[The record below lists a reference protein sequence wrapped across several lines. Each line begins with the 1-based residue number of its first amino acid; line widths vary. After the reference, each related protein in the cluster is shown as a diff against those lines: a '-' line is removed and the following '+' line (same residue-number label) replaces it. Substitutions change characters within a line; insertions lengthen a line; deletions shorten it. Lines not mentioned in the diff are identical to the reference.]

1 MKPERENDSL
11 GELLNRLFTKGV
23 IINADVIISVAGI
36 PLLGVKLEAAA
47 ASIETMLE
55 YGLFEELDKNTRAWQ
70 LEHRKTK
77 PPLSENEAIALN
89 FYGSYFQQLH
99 PVWKYCFIYVT
110 DRRIFG
116 WNKAFNKILFEVP
129 LAKIRRLEVSKEI
142 YQDEER
148 DELCLILE
156 NEEELYLYSSDL
168 AELHGRIYELI
179 SKLSTEGLMSC
190 QPSNILENRLQ

>member
-1 MKPERENDSL
+1 MKPEREKDSL
-11 GELLNRLFTKGV
+11 GELLNRLVTRGV

-36 PLLGVKLEAAA
+36 PLIGVKLEAAA

-77 PPLSENEAIALN
+77 PLLGEDEEIELQ

-99 PVWKYCFIYVT
+99 PIWKYCFIYVT
-110 DRRIFG
+110 NRRIFG

-129 LAKIRRLEVSKEI
+129 LAKIRMLNISKGT
-142 YQDEER
+142 YQEEER
-148 DELCLILE
+148 DELCLSLE
-156 NEEELYLYSSDL
+156 NEEELYLHASDL
-168 AELHGRIYELI
+168 IGLQDKIRKLIQESSTEELI
-179 SKLSTEGLMSC
+179 SL
-190 QPSNILENRLQ
+190 

>member
-55 YGLFEELDKNTRAWQ
+55 YGLFEELDKNIRCWQ
-70 LEHRKTK
+70 LENRKTK
-77 PPLSENEAIALN
+77 SPLRENETIALK

-116 WNKAFNKILFEVP
+116 WNKTFNKILFEVS
-129 LAKIRRLEVSKEI
+129 LAKIRMLEVSKEI

-148 DELCLILE
+148 DELCLSLE

-179 SKLSTEGLMSC
+179 S
-190 QPSNILENRLQ
+190 NRTYAVEVPNRVQ

>member
-11 GELLNRLFTKGV
+11 GELLNRLVTKGV

-36 PLLGVKLEAAA
+36 PMIGVKLEAAA

-55 YGLFEELDKNTRAWQ
+55 YGLFEKLDKSTRAWQ

-77 PPLSENEAIALN
+77 PPLKEGENIEFN

-99 PVWKYCFIYVT
+99 PIWKYCFIYVT
-110 DRRIFG
+110 SRRIFG

-129 LAKIRRLEVSKEI
+129 LTRIEKLEICKGI

-148 DELCLILE
+148 DELCLTLE
-156 NEEELYLYSSDL
+156 YEEEVYLHSGELPKLRDKIYKCINDFSDELLL
-168 AELHGRIYELI
+168 A
-179 SKLSTEGLMSC
+179 
-190 QPSNILENRLQ
+190 

>member
-11 GELLNRLFTKGV
+11 GELLNRMVTKGV
-23 IINADVIISVAGI
+23 LINADVIISLAGI
-36 PLLGVKLEAAA
+36 PLIGIKLEAAI

-77 PPLSENEAIALN
+77 PLLREDEEIEFE

-110 DRRIFG
+110 NRRIFG
-116 WNKAFNKILFEVP
+116 WNKAFNKILFKVP
-129 LAKIRRLEVSKEI
+129 LARIRMLYISKGI

-148 DELCLILE
+148 DELCLSLE
-156 NEEELYLYSSDL
+156 NEEELYLHSSDVIGL
-168 AELHGRIYELI
+168 QDRIYKLISESSTGELI
-179 SKLSTEGLMSC
+179 NSE
-190 QPSNILENRLQ
+190 

>member
-55 YGLFEELDKNTRAWQ
+55 YGLFEELDKNIRSWQ
-70 LEHRKTK
+70 LEHWKAKLPFREDET
-77 PPLSENEAIALN
+77 IALN

-129 LAKIRRLEVSKEI
+129 LAKIMALEVRKGI
-142 YQDEER
+142 YQDEGR
-148 DELCLILE
+148 DELCLSLE
-156 NEEELYLYSSDL
+156 NEDELFLYSSDL
-168 AELHGRIYELI
+168 TTLQGKIYDLI
-179 SKLSTEGLMSC
+179 SDLPFK
-190 QPSNILENRLQ
+190 RLIGQDEKMVV